1 MAQPNSPQSIQAILA
16 DKTWFGFDLDDTLHE
31 FRRAS
36 SAATAKTLEA
46 ISEQHGLPTD
56 ALKEEYSNILRD
68 KTLNAFSDGKTSFEY
83 RRERFTTLLERF
95 SIAQDV
101 ELVDRLLEI
110 YEDALTHSLQ
120 LKDGA
125 LSLFATLKEKGKK
138 VAVITEGPQDAQERT
153 VKQLRLAGYVD
164 FLATTNFFRVSKTE
178 GLFLRVLEHLGIQPS
193 DMVYI
198 GDNPVRDTV
207 PAREAGIFSI
217 HYNEQAETS
226 LEGLSPQ
233 VKSLAEIEAFCD
245 IAS

>member
-1 MAQPNSPQSIQAILA
+1 MTEPADTPPIRAVLA
-16 DKTWFGFDLDDTLHE
+16 EKAWFGFDLDDTLHE

-36 SAATAKTLEA
+36 KAATAKTLEA
-46 ISEQHGLPTD
+46 ISQQYEQPVN

-68 KTLNAFSDGKTSFEY
+68 KTLNAFYDGKTSFEY

-95 SIAQDV
+95 SLAQDV
-101 ELVDRLLEI
+101 DFIDRLLGI
-110 YEDALTHSLQ
+110 YEDTLTQSLQ

-153 VKQLRLAGYVD
+153 VKQLGLAGHVD

-178 GLFLRVLEHLGIQPS
+178 GLFPRVLEHLGIQSS

-207 PAREAGIFSI
+207 PAREAGIFDI

-226 LEGLSPQ
+226 LEGPSPQ
-233 VKSLAEIEAFCD
+233 VKSLAEVEALL
-245 IAS
+245 

>member
-1 MAQPNSPQSIQAILA
+1 MTEPADTPPIRAVLA
-16 DKTWFGFDLDDTLHE
+16 EKTWFGFDLDDTLHE

-36 SAATAKTLEA
+36 AAATAKTLEA
-46 ISEQHGLPTD
+46 ISQQYGQPVN
-56 ALKEEYSNILRD
+56 ALKEEYTNILRD

-95 SIAQDV
+95 SLAQDV
-101 ELVDRLLEI
+101 DFIDRLLVT
-110 YEDALTHSLQ
+110 YEDTLTQSLQ

-125 LSLFATLKEKGKK
+125 LSLFATLKKKGKK

-153 VKQLRLAGYVD
+153 VKQLGLAGHVD

-178 GLFLRVLEHLGIQPS
+178 GLFPRVLEHLGIQPS

-207 PAREAGIFSI
+207 PAREAGIFAI
-217 HYNEQAETS
+217 HFNEQAETS
-226 LEGLSPQ
+226 LEGPSPQ
-233 VKSLAEIEAFCD
+233 VKSLAEVEALL
-245 IAS
+245 